1 MILAVDIGNT
11 HTVLGLFR
19 GKDLIG
25 NWKLQTDSRRTE
37 DEMGSCLL
45 SLFSA
50 GGIDRDEI
58 RGVVVSCVVPPIRH
72 AFEAMVHRYLGTRP
86 LVVGPGIKTGIP
98 IHYENPKEVGSDR
111 IANAVA
117 TVHHHGVPAIVVD
130 FGTATSFDAI
140 SRDGAYLGGA
150 IAPGIWIAAEAL
162 FLQTAKLPRI
172 DLVRPARAIG
182 KNTVSSLQAGIIFG
196 YVGMVEELVARL
208 QEELAGSP
216 IVVATGS
223 YARLIAGETKVIDK
237 IDLELT
243 LEGLRLI
250 YEMNR

>member
-19 GKDLIG
+19 GEDLVA

-37 DEMGSCLL
+37 DEMGSYLL
-45 SLFSA
+45 SFFRE
-50 GGIDRDEI
+50 GGVDKDEI
-58 RGVVVSCVVPPIRH
+58 QGVVVSCVVPPIMH
-72 AFEAMVHRYLGTRP
+72 AFEEMVQRHLGTRP

-117 TVHHHGVPAIVVD
+117 AVHHHGVPAIVVD

-140 SRDGAYLGGA
+140 SKDGAYLGGA
-150 IAPGIWIAAEAL
+150 IAPGIWIATEAL

-172 DLVRPARAIG
+172 DLQRPSGAIG

-196 YVGMVEELVARL
+196 YVGMVREIVARL
-208 QEELAGSP
+208 KQELTGSP
-216 IVVATGS
+216 VVVATGS

>member
-19 GKDLIG
+19 GKDLVA

-37 DEMGSCLL
+37 DEMGSYLL
-45 SLFSA
+45 SFFRE
-50 GGIDRDEI
+50 GGVDKDEI
-58 RGVVVSCVVPPIRH
+58 QGVVVSCVVPPIMH
-72 AFEAMVHRYLGTRP
+72 AFEGMVQRYLGTRP

-117 TVHHHGVPAIVVD
+117 AVHHHGVPAIVVD

-150 IAPGIWIAAEAL
+150 IAPGIWIATEAL

-172 DLVRPARAIG
+172 DLQRPSGAIG
-182 KNTVSSLQAGIIFG
+182 KNTVSSLQAGVIFG
-196 YVGMVEELVARL
+196 YVGMVREIVARL
-208 QEELAGSP
+208 KQELTGSP
-216 IVVATGS
+216 VVVATGS
-223 YARLIAGETKVIDK
+223 YAHLIAGETKVIDK
-237 IDLELT
+237 VDLELT
-243 LEGLRLI
+243 LAGLRLI

>member
-1 MILAVDIGNT
+1 M
-11 HTVLGLFR
+11 
-19 GKDLIG
+19 
-25 NWKLQTDSRRTE
+25 
-37 DEMGSCLL
+37 
-45 SLFSA
+45 
-50 GGIDRDEI
+50 
-58 RGVVVSCVVPPIRH
+58 
-72 AFEAMVHRYLGTRP
+72 
-86 LVVGPGIKTGIP
+86 
-98 IHYENPKEVGSDR
+98 
-111 IANAVA
+111 
-117 TVHHHGVPAIVVD
+117 D

>member
-19 GKDLIG
+19 GKGLVAS
-25 NWKLQTDSRRTE
+25 WKLQTDSRRTE

-45 SLFSA
+45 SLFRA
-50 GGIDRDEI
+50 GGIDKEEI
-58 RGVVVSCVVPPIRH
+58 QGVVVSCVVPPIMH
-72 AFEAMVHRYLGTRP
+72 TFEEMVHRYLGVRP

-98 IHYENPKEVGSDR
+98 VHYENPKEVGSDR

-150 IAPGIWIAAEAL
+150 IAPGIWIATEAL

-172 DLVRPARAIG
+172 DLARPARAIG

-196 YVGMVEELVARL
+196 FVGMVEELVARL
-208 QEELAGSP
+208 KEELTGSP
-216 IVVATGS
+216 VVVATGS

-237 IDLELT
+237 VDLELT

-250 YEMNR
+250 YDMNR

>member
-19 GKDLIG
+19 GKGLVAS
-25 NWKLQTDSRRTE
+25 WKLQTDSRRTE

-45 SLFSA
+45 SLFRA
-50 GGIDRDEI
+50 GAIDKEEI
-58 RGVVVSCVVPPIRH
+58 QGVVVSCVVPPIMH
-72 AFEAMVHRYLGTRP
+72 TFEEMVHRYLGVRP

-98 IHYENPKEVGSDR
+98 VHYENPKEVGSDR

-150 IAPGIWIAAEAL
+150 IAPGIWIATEAL

-172 DLVRPARAIG
+172 DLARPARAIG

-196 YVGMVEELVARL
+196 FVGMVEELVARL
-208 QEELAGSP
+208 KEELTGSP
-216 IVVATGS
+216 VVVATGS

-237 IDLELT
+237 VDLELT

-250 YEMNR
+250 YDMNR

>member
-1 MILAVDIGNT
+1 M
-11 HTVLGLFR
+11 
-19 GKDLIG
+19 
-25 NWKLQTDSRRTE
+25 
-37 DEMGSCLL
+37 
-45 SLFSA
+45 
-50 GGIDRDEI
+50 
-58 RGVVVSCVVPPIRH
+58 
-72 AFEAMVHRYLGTRP
+72 
-86 LVVGPGIKTGIP
+86 
-98 IHYENPKEVGSDR
+98 
-111 IANAVA
+111 
-117 TVHHHGVPAIVVD
+117 
-130 FGTATSFDAI
+130 
-140 SRDGAYLGGA
+140 GGA

>member
-1 MILAVDIGNT
+1 M
-11 HTVLGLFR
+11 
-19 GKDLIG
+19 
-25 NWKLQTDSRRTE
+25 
-37 DEMGSCLL
+37 
-45 SLFSA
+45 
-50 GGIDRDEI
+50 
-58 RGVVVSCVVPPIRH
+58 
-72 AFEAMVHRYLGTRP
+72 
-86 LVVGPGIKTGIP
+86 
-98 IHYENPKEVGSDR
+98 
-111 IANAVA
+111 
-117 TVHHHGVPAIVVD
+117 
-130 FGTATSFDAI
+130 
-140 SRDGAYLGGA
+140 
-150 IAPGIWIAAEAL
+150 
-162 FLQTAKLPRI
+162 
-172 DLVRPARAIG
+172 G